1 MTARPTNALL
11 LILAN
16 SFVPLDPVIFQSVQQ
31 KLGLKLEV
39 SRAPIE
45 MLAHIVIAPFERK
58 SPCSSTCRRRNWHPR
73 QSDRQPQTRRHSD
86 SKIPGKQSP
95 AFQTLTI
102 SDTRNRREGRTPS

>member
-45 MLAHIVIAPFERK
+45 MLVVDHAEK
-58 SPCSSTCRRRNWHPR
+58 
-73 QSDRQPQTRRHSD
+73 
-86 SKIPGKQSP
+86 K
-95 AFQTLTI
+95 
-102 SDTRNRREGRTPS
+102 